1 MKSLALLLAG
11 ACVAQAQTQPLE
23 RRLSAV
29 TDGEKC
35 NCNPKTDISQYTT
48 CKLERNPFGMMAVVV
63 KSAHNH
69 RCVLRNVLLPVRFS
83 LLSASSWPSSL
94 PAADHRTSPLVSV
107 SASLSTQSLVF
118 PTGATPWSS

>member
-35 NCNPKTDISQYTT
+35 DCNPLTDISQYTT

-69 RCVLRNVLLPVRFS
+69 RCVLRNELLPLRFS
-83 LLSASSWPSSL
+83 LSSASSWPSSL

-107 SASLSTQSLVF
+107 YASLSTQSLVF
-118 PTGATPWSS
+118 PAGATPWSS

>member
-1 MKSLALLLAG
+1 MKILALLLAG

-35 NCNPKTDISQYTT
+35 DCNPLTDISQYTT

-63 KSAHNH
+63 K
-69 RCVLRNVLLPVRFS
+69 RDKTQLLTTYG
-83 LLSASSWPSSL
+83 LLVADRSSL
-94 PAADHRTSPLVSV
+94 DVHP
-107 SASLSTQSLVF
+107 
-118 PTGATPWSS
+118 ATPTALSKSPF